1 MDVSWARSL
10 IPRYHQHFTQ
20 VWAPTKLLFQ
30 QGLNKLAG
38 TGIVGSLGWGCEGG
52 GSNLLTSK
60 RPYIDPFVIPHRGK
74 AESTAMDSALDEF
87 CCDKRDGF
95 ASTKK
100 YIYTFMKSALEV
112 FFQFVTFTVTCW
124 LRNPCVRLVWNW
136 LQKSR
141 EVLVEARTGEWLKNY
156 EQCFSLTT

>member
-1 MDVSWARSL
+1 MTINDSRLIILHGCEGEKSIIAITFCWARSL

-52 GSNLLTSK
+52 GLNFLTSK
-60 RPYIDPFVIPHRGK
+60 WPYIDPFVIPHRGK
-74 AESTAMDSALDEF
+74 AESTAMDPALDEF

-95 ASTKK
+95 VSTKK
-100 YIYTFMKSALEV
+100 YTYILS
-112 FFQFVTFTVTCW
+112 
-124 LRNPCVRLVWNW
+124 
-136 LQKSR
+136 
-141 EVLVEARTGEWLKNY
+141 
-156 EQCFSLTT
+156 